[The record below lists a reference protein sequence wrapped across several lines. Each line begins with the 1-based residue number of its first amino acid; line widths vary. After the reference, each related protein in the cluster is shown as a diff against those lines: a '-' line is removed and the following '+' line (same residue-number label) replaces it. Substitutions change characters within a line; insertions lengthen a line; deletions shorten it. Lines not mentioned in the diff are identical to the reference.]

1 MAEIKI
7 TDKEKEF
14 LKRKQEIIIDD
25 NECYV
30 EIPIYPDRVKREL
43 VMTKEVFI
51 ECYNKW
57 IIGEDGYK
65 TDGK

>member
-14 LKRKQEIIIDD
+14 VKREQKIIFDD
-25 NECYV
+25 NKCYV
-30 EIPIYPDRVKREL
+30 ETPIYPDSVKREL

-57 IIGEDGYK
+57 IKGE
-65 TDGK
+65 